1 MRLAADSRHAEA
13 SHRRGHRGLAG
24 QFRGRGPRHCARGSR
39 TARPGPEP
47 FGRDRRVRN
56 ADGGAFGSLVV

>member
-1 MRLAADSRHAEA
+1 MRLAADSRRAETP
-13 SHRRGHRGLAG
+13 HRRGHRSLAG
-24 QFRGRGPRHCARGSR
+24 QFRERGPRHCGRGCWI
-39 TARPGPEP
+39 ARPGPEP